1 MKIVLQRIKNCS
13 VFSNGN
19 LVNKVGKGA
28 LILLGIGKKDTLGD
42 VTKIAKIVSTLRIF
56 ASGKKEA
63 SIKEIDGELMIA
75 SQFTLH
81 AKTDKGRRPSFD
93 LAANKEKAK
102 IIYDAFVSECMK
114 NNIRTKTGCFGQQM
128 DITLTN
134 DGPFTLIIN
143 TDNDTE

>member
-19 LVNKVGKGA
+19 LTNKVGKGA
-28 LILLGIGKKDTLGD
+28 LILLGISKKDTLDD
-42 VTKIAKIVSTLRIF
+42 VTKIIKKISTLRIF
-56 ASGKKEA
+56 TSREKEV
-63 SIKEIDGELMIA
+63 SIKEIDGELMVV

-102 IIYDAFVSECMK
+102 MIYDAFVSECMK

-134 DGPFTLIIN
+134 DGPFTLIIK
-143 TDNDTE
+143 TDNDNE